1 MRDPLDRVISA
12 WKDLTKSIDDNK
24 KNINFF
30 ILNILPNYVSKKN
43 YFFRSQ
49 KDFLFDPNT
58 GKRLVDNI
66 FKFNEL
72 ESDWEKVKKATG
84 IKLNLTYRNK
94 SKNVK
99 IDVSENCKLLIK
111 ELYKEDYY
119 FLQKINYKNSFSK
132 K

>member
-1 MRDPLDRVISA
+1 M
-12 WKDLTKSIDDNK
+12 WKWKTKRIDYNK

-30 ILNILPNYVSKKN
+30 ILNILPNFISKKN

-49 KDFLFDPNT
+49 KDFLFDPDT
-58 GKRLVDNI
+58 DKILVDNI
-66 FKFNEL
+66 IKFNEL
-72 ESDWEKVKKATG
+72 KSGWEKVKKVTG

-94 SKNVK
+94 SKDIK
-99 IDVSENCKLLIK
+99 INVSENSKQFVK